1 MGEEQQVTISFV
13 RAFTAASRRLLAIA
27 VSTIV
32 VLSLA
37 AGGAAAAS
45 PLPDGRAYELVS
57 PAEKQGGFVNE
68 FKIYS
73 SPSGNAVAYDSPYA
87 FLGEPSSYLFYN
99 AYAASRT
106 PNGWNTVPLNPAQG
120 PNDLDP
126 GGEPPTIELEN
137 FAAGDPLRPIFN
149 TTFGLSSSDL
159 DGNRIDVYTRNS
171 TGGFTWD
178 SPPEAGVKT
187 TATAAF
193 FAGASSTGN
202 SIAWQA
208 TTPLAANDTH
218 EFGEELYATT
228 ADHTELVG
236 ILPGNVVPKCGAML
250 GDGINSEEANLI
262 KGKNAFGGEVR
273 NAVSP
278 DGHQIIF
285 SSPDWGA
292 TQVHIVGEVE
302 GEADP
307 SCAVPRQVY
316 ARINGTTT
324 VQISASQRTVPDPN
338 GEQSAYY
345 AGASADGSR
354 IFFIS
359 SQELTNDDTTHAP
372 ELYEYNMS
380 SGELT
385 RISAGDSGVAEGS
398 VDGIA
403 AISSDGQRIYFA
415 AHGEPLA
422 PGATGGNEAM
432 YLYEH
437 GHTTL
442 VGMVPDAEFRDL
454 SLPNNFLG
462 GGPAQRNTDSTPSG
476 GVLVFVSGEN
486 LTGENETHVAE
497 LYRYSA
503 LDASLICV
511 SCDRTTTKPVG
522 EVAFPVS
529 EQALTSPP
537 INVMNES
544 GSEVF
549 FQTESGLVPIDG
561 NHKSDVYEWE
571 AAGSGSCT
579 TTSTEYSSKLAGC
592 QYLISNGRDSAG
604 ATLGDVS
611 PDGANVFFTTWDSL
625 VKEDRD
631 LNRDVYDARVGGGF
645 SAPETSAPCS
655 ADGCQGAASQGPLRS
670 IPGSSTQ
677 AAGENVPGGTSTS
690 VPSRPK
696 LSRAQLLA
704 RALKVCARRPKGQR
718 ARCNAAAH
726 RKFGVRRHTKATKTD
741 ASRKGQA

>member
-1 MGEEQQVTISFV
+1 
-13 RAFTAASRRLLAIA
+13 LLAMTA
-27 VSTIV
+27 LTTIV
-32 VLSLA
+32 VSLA
-37 AGGAAAAS
+37 ESGAAAGS

-68 FKIYS
+68 FKIFS
-73 SPSGNAVAYDSPYA
+73 SPSGDAVAFASPYA
-87 FLGEPSSYLFYN
+87 FVGEPSSYLFYN

-126 GGEPPTIELEN
+126 GGEPPTIELET
-137 FAAGDPLRPIFN
+137 FLAGDPLKPIFN
-149 TTFGLSSSDL
+149 TTFGLSPSDL
-159 DGNRIDVYTRNS
+159 DGDRIDVYTRES
-171 TGGFTWD
+171 AGSFTWD

-187 TATAAF
+187 TPTAAF
-193 FAGASSTGN
+193 FAGVSSTGS

-228 ADHTELVG
+228 AGHTELVG
-236 ILPGNVVPKCGAML
+236 ILPGNIVPKCGAML

-262 KGKNAFGGEVR
+262 RGKNAFGGEVR
-273 NAVSP
+273 NAVAP

-292 TQVHIVGEVE
+292 TQVHIVEEVE
-302 GEADP
+302 GEPDP
-307 SCAVPRQVY
+307 SCAVPRQLY

-324 VQISASQRTVPDPN
+324 LQVSASQRAVPDPN
-338 GEQSAYY
+338 GEQSADY
-345 AGASADGSR
+345 AGASVDGSR

-372 ELYEYNMS
+372 ELYEYNMN
-380 SGELT
+380 SGVLT
-385 RISAGDSGVAEGS
+385 RISAGDPGIARGS
-398 VDGIA
+398 VDGVA
-403 AISSDGQRIYFA
+403 AISSDGKRIYFA

-422 PGATGGNEAM
+422 PGATSGQEAL
-432 YLYEH
+432 YLYSQ

-442 VGMVPDAEFRDL
+442 VSMVSDAEFRDV
-454 SLPNNFLG
+454 SLPNTFLG

-476 GVLVFVSGEN
+476 GVFVFVSSDN
-486 LTGENETHVAE
+486 LTGEDQTNQAE

-511 SCDRTTTKPVG
+511 SCDQTTTKPVG

-549 FQTESGLVPIDG
+549 FQTQDSLVPVDG
-561 NHKSDVYEWE
+561 NHQSDVYEWA

-579 TTSTEYSSKLAGC
+579 TASTAYSSKIAGC
-592 QYLISNGRDSAG
+592 QYLISDGRDTAG

-611 PDGANVFFTTWDSL
+611 PDGANVFFTTWDPL
-625 VKEDRD
+625 TREDLD

-645 SAPETSAPCS
+645 SRPEASAPCS
-655 ADGCQGAASQGPLRS
+655 ADGCQGPASQGPSRA
-670 IPGSSTQ
+670 IPQSSSQ
-677 AAGENVPGGTSTS
+677 SAGENVPGGVLPPAPT
-690 VPSRPK
+690 VRPK
-696 LSRAQLLA
+696 PSRAQLLA
-704 RALKVCARRPKGQR
+704 RALRACARRPRRQR
-718 ARCNAAAH
+718 AGCDAAAH
-726 RKFGVRRHTKATKTD
+726 RKYGVRRHIKATKSV